1 MIILLLF
8 GKASAREAVTCL
20 QTLNTLACTPE
31 YSRSALTVFSQRQ
44 FINEV

>member
-1 MIILLLF
+1 MIMLLLF

-20 QTLNTLACTPE
+20 QMHILACSPE
-31 YSRSALTVFSQRQ
+31 FSLSALIVFSQRQ